1 MAAKRISVKTM
12 KTAAE
17 YGYGYTS
24 VYRHALGRER

>member
-1 MAAKRISVKTM
+1 MAAKRIIVNTM

-24 VYRHALGRER
+24 VYLRAWGRER